1 MLNICSIAFEFW
13 VLDQRKKRANL
24 FVIQNPLLYDP
35 FWQFCYRCKVCT
47 QAVQTLLAAITLFL
61 RSFITVLW
69 KPQNLNTI
77 FFLRNDEQKIYTF
90 LAFAQSV
97 FVVLQCSTSIR
108 YVCNLALNVNSW
120 KNYCTRRHGTALL
133 SNVNCDLMRFRLWNF
148 ELFYTKIINVHTVP
162 NNSYR
167 F

>member
-1 MLNICSIAFEFW
+1 MI
-13 VLDQRKKRANL
+13 
-24 FVIQNPLLYDP
+24 P
-35 FWQFCYRCKVCT
+35 FGNFAIDVKCVHKQYR
-47 QAVQTLLAAITLFL
+47 VQTLLAAITLFL

>member
-1 MLNICSIAFEFW
+1 M
-13 VLDQRKKRANL
+13 
-24 FVIQNPLLYDP
+24 
-35 FWQFCYRCKVCT
+35 
-47 QAVQTLLAAITLFL
+47 LAAITLFL

-133 SNVNCDLMRFRLWNF
+133 SNVNCDLMRFRLRNF
-148 ELFYTKIINVHTVP
+148 QLFYTQYHLIKVRYPWKILVLFPLPKKCAVFYPKLCILNFSSLGHAKQVFYV
-162 NNSYR
+162 YR
-167 F
+167 KIP